1 MQNREL
7 DAKYEVNLELQA
19 FTKHGVSSMSG
30 YAKKVPYKFGSMCV
44 HKM

>member
-1 MQNREL
+1 
-7 DAKYEVNLELQA
+7 
-19 FTKHGVSSMSG
+19 MSG